1 MSGAEGRPRIF
12 VHIGTHKTGTT
23 SFQDWLSRHEKG
35 LLNQFG
41 LGVYQGAFPNCREV
55 GLACASPSR
64 SLPTRGIPQW
74 VDPEWRRHVGELV
87 ATQLARP
94 EDLVLSSEALSFL
107 RSPAEVE
114 TLARLLQGREVSILV
129 VLRNRAEFLESWAK
143 HLQRDRY
150 KLSRDPSSFAYVE
163 NDSWLADYDSLF
175 DAYGSI
181 FGTEHVRVIDYDH
194 AMSSHGSVI
203 PLLMSEIVGADAP
216 LPDWQS
222 ARKNVGSD
230 VARSR
235 KDAQEPFGVRL
246 ARFVRHPIV
255 TSRRVMARRQHDA
268 SY

>member
-23 SFQDWLSRHEKG
+23 SFQDWLARHETE
-35 LLNQFG
+35 LQDRFG
-41 LGVYQGAFPNCREV
+41 LGVYHGAFPNCREV

-74 VDPEWRRHVGELV
+74 IDPEWRRHVSGLV
-87 ATQLARP
+87 TTQLARP

-114 TLARLLQGREVSILV
+114 TLARLLQGREATILV

-150 KLSRDPSSFAYVE
+150 KLSRDPSSFAYVKD
-163 NDSWLADYDSLF
+163 DSWLADYDSLL
-175 DAYGSI
+175 DAYRSI

-235 KDAQEPFGVRL
+235 KNAQEPFGVRL

-268 SY
+268 RY

>member
-23 SFQDWLSRHEKG
+23 SFQDWLARHETE
-35 LLNQFG
+35 LHDRFG
-41 LGVYQGAFPNCREV
+41 LGVYRGAFPNCREV

-74 VDPEWRRHVGELV
+74 VDPEWRRHVSQLV

-94 EDLVLSSEALSFL
+94 DDLVLSSEALSFL

-114 TLARLLQGREVSILV
+114 TLAHLLQGRELSILV
-129 VLRNRAEFLESWAK
+129 VLRNRADFLESWAK

-150 KLSRDPSSFAYVE
+150 KISRDPSSFAYVE
-163 NDSWLADYDSLF
+163 DDSWLADYDSLL
-175 DAYGSI
+175 DAYRSV
-181 FGTEHVRVIDYDH
+181 FGAERVHIIDYDH

-203 PLLMSEIVGADAP
+203 PLLMAEIAGAHAP

-222 ARKNVGSD
+222 VRKNVGSD

-235 KDAQEPFGVRL
+235 KEARERFTVRL
-246 ARFVRHPIV
+246 ARLVRHPIS
-255 TSRRVMARRQHDA
+255 TSRRVMARRQQDA
-268 SY
+268 RY